1 MAVTVADL
9 LNQTRLSLRCVAG
22 HTALG
27 NVIRWVHVS
36 EVDDPTP
43 WLLGGEMLITTN
55 LYGREESTLDDY
67 FGSLKL
73 SGVAAVGYGT
83 GWPGKDV
90 PQAWRTAAIKAGL
103 PLLEVPF
110 ETPYIALSEFVA
122 ARLAEER
129 EKDFENT
136 LAAQAELAASALR
149 NLGEAEII
157 GRLAQQ
163 LHGWAGILDAD
174 GGVVQATDS
183 AGPGLRAIS
192 EAMPRRTPL
201 SPPGTASTIAVPGME
216 AMLIPLGV
224 GPESRHLAVGRAQR
238 FSPLERI
245 FTSTAASLIALS
257 ASHRTQVSAPERRA
271 RVLVAQAHGYGG
283 LLDLYS
289 FPANVPVDVALVTAS
304 HELSDAELLA
314 LEQYVSTQA
323 ARYTSVSMFPDQLLI
338 FVQAG
343 EQGPLPWE
351 RLHRINPATTVGV
364 CRDVS
369 TKDIDS
375 GISNATAAAHRAAA
389 LGESTLDYGMLG
401 GQDKLVSMFGAE
413 TRTEFS
419 AFAQRLRNQLE
430 SEALEAVTQYLAHNG
445 SLEAAASALGVH
457 RQTLRSRLQRA
468 ERKAGF
474 NLASPDDRSVLWLAL
489 RD

>member
-9 LNQTRLSLRCVAG
+9 LNQTGLSLRCVAG

-36 EVDDPTP
+36 EVGDPTP
-43 WLLGGEMLITTN
+43 WLLGGEMIITTN

-67 FGSLKL
+67 FGSLKS

-129 EKDFENT
+129 EREFEST

-149 NLGEAEII
+149 DLGEAEII

-163 LHGWAGILDAD
+163 LHGWAGILDSD
-174 GGVVQATDS
+174 GKVVQKTDS

-201 SPPGTASTIAVPGME
+201 SPLSASTIAVPGME

-224 GPESRHLAVGRAQR
+224 GPESRHLAVGRSQR

-271 RVLVAQAHGYGG
+271 RVMVAQAHGYGA

-289 FPANVPVDVALVTAS
+289 FPEQAPVNVALVTAS
-304 HELSDAELLA
+304 HDLSEAELLA

-343 EQGPLPWE
+343 ERGTVPWE

-369 TKDIDS
+369 PKDIDS
-375 GISNATAAAHRAAA
+375 GILNATTAARRAAA
-389 LGESTLDYGMLG
+389 LGENTLDYGMLG

-413 TRTEFS
+413 TRSELS
-419 AFAQRLRNQLE
+419 AYAQRLRNKLE
-430 SEALEAVTQYLAHNG
+430 SEGLEAVTQYLAHNG
-445 SLEAAASALGVH
+445 SLEAAAAALGVH